1 MIDESLSCRY
11 DFFCLTINNFLTVHS
26 DISHELRTVLTEEY
40 ANEDKLSD
48 GQIYRKIRNYQFQKQ
63 FSLKMRWWTRLS
75 SHGVRNLKQLLQHR
89 ELTLAFDAF
98 LKISALLIK
107 MRIST
112 LHKMFAI
119 RCDEIYILS
128 SIAWICSLIAR
139 KSYIIFVTSS
149 NSGLI
154 CFSKTRSRWSR

>member
-1 MIDESLSCRY
+1 MVAGGSLSCRY
-11 DFFCLTINNFLTVHS
+11 GFFCLTTNNFLTVHS

-40 ANEDKLSD
+40 ANEGKPSD

-63 FSLKMRWWTRLS
+63 SSLEMRWWTRLS
-75 SHGVRNLKQLLQHR
+75 SHGARNLKQLLQHR

-98 LKISALLIK
+98 LEIPALLIG

-119 RCDEIYILS
+119 RCDEVYVLS
-128 SIAWICSLIAR
+128 PIA
-139 KSYIIFVTSS
+139 
-149 NSGLI
+149 
-154 CFSKTRSRWSR
+154 